1 MEMPLK
7 DFLKLLWDTKVMDMP
22 IINESEAADTSIVWV
37 ADFPKEVSRVKKSI
51 QKLGFRLA
59 LKTTE
64 TACLAVYEDKSNN

>member
-1 MEMPLK
+1 MPLK
-7 DFLKLLWDTKVMDMP
+7 DFLKLLWNTKVVDMT
-22 IINESEAADTSIVWV
+22 IVNESEAADTSIVWV